1 MNQNSQAPALNPTP
15 VPIFR
20 SVAAGYAFLIS
31 HWHRAMLAAA
41 PYTVAYIAQLL
52 LLRLVGQGQSSAGL
66 EMLILVLSVVTVIAS
81 LALSASMLRMAVLG
95 DYSGK
100 FGLKVGRD
108 EWRLFL
114 VSILVLALTV
124 LVFIMVFMF
133 WAVFFSMIATGALER
148 AGIDPETSG
157 LDLIEAMA
165 YMNTADWGAVV
176 VTGSLGVFVM
186 AWLSARLILS
196 FPATID
202 KGRVLVLS
210 VWPLT
215 NGMAWRI
222 ALALLLASIPL
233 IAVEIALYE
242 VLSFLIGERFLADAA
257 LLSSEVVEE
266 AGVQRVREY
275 ERWLG
280 VMAAINIP
288 LFSGIYAYIYR
299 QRTAS
304 PAGQG

>member
-148 AGIDPETSG
+148 AGIDPQGSG
-157 LDLIEAMA
+157 FDLTEAMA
-165 YMNTADWGAVV
+165 FMNTADWGAVV

-299 QRTAS
+299 QRTAA